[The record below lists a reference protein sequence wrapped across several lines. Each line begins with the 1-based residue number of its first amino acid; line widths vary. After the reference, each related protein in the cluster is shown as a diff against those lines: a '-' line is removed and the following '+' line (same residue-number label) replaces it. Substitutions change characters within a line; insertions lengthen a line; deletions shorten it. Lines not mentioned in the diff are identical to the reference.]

1 MFYYPVPGHES
12 ERTEE
17 LDSATLGTILGTGT
31 PVEILLRGHLY
42 VEQTLTAMLI
52 ESLPFPEL
60 VDLDRFGFYRMM
72 TLASALGTECLGP
85 EDVGAYLTL
94 NHLRNHLAHRLSWA
108 PDAAAEDE
116 LWASLSPRQQDLAD
130 AGFQDPEAMFPER
143 MRCAIAA
150 LAIDLDANRKR
161 LVEQRLH
168 AVEIRQ
174 KVKRLREND
183 RAARRT
189 PGEP

>member
-1 MFYYPVPGHES
+1 
-12 ERTEE
+12 
-17 LDSATLGTILGTGT
+17 
-31 PVEILLRGHLY
+31 
-42 VEQTLTAMLI
+42 MLI

-60 VDLDRFGFYRMM
+60 VDLDRFGFYRMV

-85 EDVGAYLTL
+85 ENVGACLTL
-94 NHLRNHLAHRLSWA
+94 NCLRNHLAHRLSWA

-130 AGFQDPEAMFPER
+130 VGFQDPEAAFPER

-150 LAIDLDANRKR
+150 LAIDLDANSKT

-168 AVEIRQ
+168 AVEIRER
-174 KVKRLREND
+174 VRRLREND
-183 RAARRT
+183 RAARPT
-189 PGEP
+189 AGEP